1 MGSLL
6 AGVGG
11 GRQVRRGQC
20 PFRYGISRAG
30 IQTSFF
36 PRESLP
42 WTLVKLSGGSWAV
55 LTEAECVDQGSVKR
69 TLRDG
74 WGRQCCHRLTKASR
88 LAQRLTP
95 GKSSPVSRQPSW
107 QEHKAASLPRV
118 QVHLRPGGQVTPAQ
132 TLVRSVSGEAGACT
146 LLKLSCLPSARI
158 LSSGTS
164 NAWGD
169 SELSAPG
176 SV

>member
-36 PRESLP
+36 PRGRLP
-42 WTLVKLSGGSWAV
+42 WALVKLSGGSWVV
-55 LTEAECVDQGSVKR
+55 LTEAEGVDQGRVKPTR
-69 TLRDG
+69 RDV
-74 WGRQCCHRLTKASR
+74 WGRQCCHRLTNASW

-107 QEHKAASLPRV
+107 QERKAASLPRV
-118 QVHLRPGGQVTPAQ
+118 QVHSRPGGHVTPAQ

-146 LLKLSCLPSARI
+146 LLKLSCLPSAHI
-158 LSSGTS
+158 LGSG
-164 NAWGD
+164 A
-169 SELSAPG
+169 
-176 SV
+176 